1 MKIDKLLYEHFAEF
15 RLRGEFDTFYAPKLQ
30 EEVDQLIASGYTYAI
45 LNLRLVKFINST
57 ALGAIIK
64 ANKRLRAEGGDL
76 VIAQP
81 SAFCRDVLTQIGVDK
96 VVPMFDEVEDAK
108 NHLLGLMQREDT
120 PTVIGDSNVLFE
132 FDDAERIATM
142 GGRRTGLGTV
152 LSVDHEH
159 IRFSWDGGGRGLSK
173 ADIESL
179 FEPGRDLNTKF
190 KVKLCK
196 KDYFNIDATISDSEA
211 REEDGAWGVSV
222 TAKFKALEESDRLA
236 LAQFADDLDYLK
248 QQLKDVGNS

>member
-1 MKIDKLLYEHFAEF
+1 MKIDKLLYEHFAEL

-30 EEVDQLIASGYTYAI
+30 EEIDSLISSGTTWVI

-64 ANKRLRAEGGDL
+64 ANKRMRAEGGEL

-81 SAFCRDVLTQIGVDK
+81 SAFAKEVLTQIGIDR
-96 VVPMFDEVEDAK
+96 VVPMFDDVEAAQE
-108 NHLLGLMQREDT
+108 HLMSRMFDDET
-120 PTVIGDSNVLFE
+120 PGVIGESNVLFE
-132 FDDAERIATM
+132 FADSERIDIM

-152 LSVDHEH
+152 LSVDHER
-159 IRFSWDGGGRGLSK
+159 IKFSWDGGGRGLGK
-173 ADIESL
+173 QQIEQL
-179 FEPGRDLNTKF
+179 FAKGLPLKTKF

-196 KDYFNIDATISDSEA
+196 KDYFHVDSIIERSEA
-211 REEDGAWGVSV
+211 REEDGTWGVV
-222 TAKFKALEESDRLA
+222 ATAGFQELSDADSLA

-248 QQLKDVGNS
+248 KQLDDVRE

>member
-1 MKIDKLLYEHFAEF
+1 MKFDKLIFEHVAEL

-30 EEVDQLIASGYTYAI
+30 EEIDQLIAQGYQHVA

-76 VIAQP
+76 VIGQP
-81 SAFCRDVLTQIGVDK
+81 SQFCRDVLTQIGVDK
-96 VVPMFDEVEDAK
+96 VVPMFDDIEEAK
-108 NHLLGLMQREDT
+108 AHLKNTMAKDDT
-120 PTVIGDSNVLFE
+120 PEVIGESNVLFE
-132 FDDAERIATM
+132 FEDADRIAKM

-152 LSVDHEH
+152 LRVDHER
-159 IRFSWDGGGRGLSK
+159 IRFSWDGGARGLGK
-173 ADIESL
+173 DDLTHL
-179 FEPGRDLNTKF
+179 FGNGKPLRTKF

-196 KDYFNIDATISDSEA
+196 ADYFNVDSQISESEV
-211 REEDGAWGVSV
+211 RETDGKWGVLV
-222 TAKFKALEESDRLA
+222 TATFQDLSDSDRLA

-248 QQLKDVGNS
+248 QQLKDVQ